1 MTKILIVIDSLNR
14 GGAERHLS
22 LILPALQKKKNQII
36 VCLISG
42 GIQYN
47 ELKNNKFIKVIE
59 PPYNFKSK
67 NIFSKFLK
75 LLFFSFNYLKIEWF
89 WKPDFV
95 NYYLPQSLILGGF
108 LSFFCRKTI
117 RVSSRRGL
125 NDYKS
130 PGGLLDIIERF
141 IKKNIN
147 YYFVNCEAIKK
158 EIIEERIDKKKFF

>member
-42 GIQYN
+42 GNQYN

-95 NYYLPQSLILGGF
+95 NYYLPQSLILVVYCLFFVEKQLGF
-108 LSFFCRKTI
+108 P
-117 RVSSRRGL
+117 RRGL
-125 NDYKS
+125 NDYKLQ
-130 PGGLLDIIERF
+130 GGLVD
-141 IKKNIN
+141 
-147 YYFVNCEAIKK
+147 
-158 EIIEERIDKKKFF
+158 